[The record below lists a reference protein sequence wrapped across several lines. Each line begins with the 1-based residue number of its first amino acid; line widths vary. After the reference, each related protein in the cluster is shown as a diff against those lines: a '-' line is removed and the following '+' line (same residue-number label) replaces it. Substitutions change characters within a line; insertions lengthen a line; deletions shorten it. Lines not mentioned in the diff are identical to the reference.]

1 MRKKLVNMRSRKA
14 TLGVGS
20 VLIGIF
26 CFFFFGNVLRANAAE
41 EPIAADRDTKAV
53 SIEETSSE
61 AAVDFKTNEKDAEEE
76 KLENDAPP
84 SLENEND
91 VLEKEDSSE
100 MADHPA
106 SSSEKEEVIVSD
118 SDTGMRSEVQQRSI
132 SENESDDNNI
142 RSILKADGF
151 YQINYKNGNEGRLL
165 ILDHNIFR
173 LYIDPTGQ
181 FKDDPEPRDI
191 NRPAKMIDQEEFST
205 AERSH
210 NTLFEDSAY
219 DGNMIHFADFAIGWD
234 KKQGT
239 FKVYDKKKAVIF
251 EELEPI
257 KIEKNTAVQTLKQN
271 KDEYFFGGGTQN
283 GRFSHKGEDIKIV
296 NSNNWVDGGVASP
309 NPFYWSTKGYG
320 VLRNT
325 FQEGLY
331 SFKDPDKVVT
341 VHRDDKFDSFYIVDK
356 NYYNIIKKYHE
367 LTGQPILMPIFGFY
381 EAHLNAYNRDYWQE
395 VPKGT
400 AGAIQFEDGKFYL
413 EKQPQHAGGRG
424 IRETLNGENP
434 ESYQFSA
441 RKVIDRYKEKD
452 MPLGWFLPN
461 DGYGAG
467 YGQTDSLDGN
477 IKNLVSF
484 GEYARENG
492 VELGLWT
499 QQDLHPKD
507 PKNPKPDDRDISREV
522 KEAGVKAI
530 KTDVAWV
537 GKGYSFGL
545 NATDDASSVMITESG
560 GRIRPFIV
568 SLDGWAGIQRNAG
581 IWTGDQ
587 VGGKWEYIRF
597 HIPTYLGTG
606 LSGNPNIGS
615 DMDGIF
621 GGGNKEVNIRDFQWK
636 AFTPIQLNMDGW
648 GSNPKTPFAFDEE
661 ATDINRAYLKLKSQL
676 IPYIYSTAHEAT
688 FEGKPMVRA
697 MFLEFPDEAGVYS
710 NAAKY
715 QYMFGDFILVAPVYN
730 DEKNKE
736 GTPTR
741 SGIILPD
748 EHTVWYDM
756 LSGDVYRGGKTY
768 NNVKVP
774 LWKLPVFVK
783 EGAILPLVNP
793 NNNPKEINRSNMIVN
808 YWPSVKK
815 TEFILSEDDGYSTDY
830 LKNEIAKA
838 TITAQKTENTVRIH
852 ISKFIGD
859 YKGFDPNRSI
869 EINVRSFS
877 VPSSIK
883 VNGEKLRNVSSEK
896 EFKSNTNVY
905 FLDDMYSFS
914 GYLKGYA
921 GQVLDQSFLRIK
933 IDKRDL
939 KEFDT
944 AIVIEGVADE
954 NLPKAIL
961 NPNLKTIK
969 L

>member
-1 MRKKLVNMRSRKA
+1 MVGDLTLKPLLLSMRKPQI
-14 TLGVGS
+14 
-20 VLIGIF
+20 LI
-26 CFFFFGNVLRANAAE
+26 
-41 EPIAADRDTKAV
+41 
-53 SIEETSSE
+53 
-61 AAVDFKTNEKDAEEE
+61 
-76 KLENDAPP
+76 
-84 SLENEND
+84 
-91 VLEKEDSSE
+91 
-100 MADHPA
+100 
-106 SSSEKEEVIVSD
+106 
-118 SDTGMRSEVQQRSI
+118 
-132 SENESDDNNI
+132 
-142 RSILKADGF
+142 
-151 YQINYKNGNEGRLL
+151 
-165 ILDHNIFR
+165 
-173 LYIDPTGQ
+173 
-181 FKDDPEPRDI
+181 
-191 NRPAKMIDQEEFST
+191 
-205 AERSH
+205 
-210 NTLFEDSAY
+210 
-219 DGNMIHFADFAIGWD
+219 
-234 KKQGT
+234 
-239 FKVYDKKKAVIF
+239 
-251 EELEPI
+251 
-257 KIEKNTAVQTLKQN
+257 
-271 KDEYFFGGGTQN
+271 
-283 GRFSHKGEDIKIV
+283 
-296 NSNNWVDGGVASP
+296 
-309 NPFYWSTKGYG
+309 
-320 VLRNT
+320 
-325 FQEGLY
+325 
-331 SFKDPDKVVT
+331 
-341 VHRDDKFDSFYIVDK
+341 
-356 NYYNIIKKYHE
+356 
-367 LTGQPILMPIFGFY
+367 
-381 EAHLNAYNRDYWQE
+381 
-395 VPKGT
+395 
-400 AGAIQFEDGKFYL
+400 
-413 EKQPQHAGGRG
+413 
-424 IRETLNGENP
+424 
-434 ESYQFSA
+434 
-441 RKVIDRYKEKD
+441 
-452 MPLGWFLPN
+452 
-461 DGYGAG
+461 
-467 YGQTDSLDGN
+467 
-477 IKNLVSF
+477 
-484 GEYARENG
+484 
-492 VELGLWT
+492 
-499 QQDLHPKD
+499 
-507 PKNPKPDDRDISREV
+507 
-522 KEAGVKAI
+522 
-530 KTDVAWV
+530 
-537 GKGYSFGL
+537 
-545 NATDDASSVMITESG
+545 
-560 GRIRPFIV
+560 
-568 SLDGWAGIQRNAG
+568 
-581 IWTGDQ
+581 
-587 VGGKWEYIRF
+587 
-597 HIPTYLGTG
+597 
-606 LSGNPNIGS
+606 
-615 DMDGIF
+615 
-621 GGGNKEVNIRDFQWK
+621 
-636 AFTPIQLNMDGW
+636 
-648 GSNPKTPFAFDEE
+648 
-661 ATDINRAYLKLKSQL
+661 RAYLKLKSQL

-869 EINVRSFS
+869 EINVQSFS

-961 NPNLKTIK
+961 NPNLKSPANIVVVPEKTSDQSLTFMWDKDNDDENYEIEFDGRVLDNLGENFIKIDQLKSESSYEIRVRKVVDHAFSEWSDPVAGTTLKDDFAAALDIIEFDSNYPHQPGQELEKLFNKNPSTGNVYHTAWGNNGKFTVDKPYRLLVGIPHDAGNISKIVYIPREDAGNGTILKGTVK
-969 L
+969 LMNYNETKGEWESSSAIGF